1 MAPLIIYREPAS
13 GEIVVADFI
22 GTQRCKLDSKGRL
35 QVPAG
40 FRRTLG
46 LEGGETFVLSKG
58 FDKGLLLFAPEGWR
72 DFQVKLNGLPAGPEK
87 RKAIRYFSASSASL
101 QVDKQGRVSLPK
113 PFLEILGAPG
123 ELVVVGALDRIE
135 LWNPV
140 DFDGELANVDEAL
153 RQVER
158 LL

>member
-1 MAPLIIYREPAS
+1 MS
-13 GEIVVADFI
+13 DFI

-40 FRRTLG
+40 FRRNLG

-58 FDKGLLLFAPEGWR
+58 FDKGLLLFLPEGWR
-72 DFQVKLNGLPAGPEK
+72 GFQSKLEALPPGPEK
-87 RKAIRYFSASSASL
+87 RQAIRYFSANSASL
-101 QVDKQGRVSLPK
+101 PVDKQGRLSLPK
-113 PFLEILGAPG
+113 DFLESLGAPA
-123 ELVVVGALDRIE
+123 ELVLVGALDRIE
-135 LWNPV
+135 LWNPA
-140 DFDGELANVDEAL
+140 DFEGELQNVDAAL

>member
-1 MAPLIIYREPAS
+1 
-13 GEIVVADFI
+13 VVADFI

-72 DFQVKLNGLPAGPEK
+72 TSG
-87 RKAIRYFSASSASL
+87 
-101 QVDKQGRVSLPK
+101 
-113 PFLEILGAPG
+113 
-123 ELVVVGALDRIE
+123 
-135 LWNPV
+135 
-140 DFDGELANVDEAL
+140 
-153 RQVER
+153 QVER
-158 LL
+158 SARRTERR

>member
-1 MAPLIIYREPAS
+1 
-13 GEIVVADFI
+13 VADFI

-40 FRRTLG
+40 FRRNLG

-58 FDKGLLLFAPEGWR
+58 FDKGLLLFAPDGWR
-72 DFQVKLNGLPAGPEK
+72 DFQRKLQELPAGPEK

-113 PFLEILGAPG
+113 SFLEILGAPG
-123 ELVVVGALDRIE
+123 ELLLVGALDRIE

-140 DFDGELANVDEAL
+140 DFDGELADVNDAL

>member
-1 MAPLIIYREPAS
+1 M
-13 GEIVVADFI
+13 ADFI

-40 FRRTLG
+40 FRRSLG

-72 DFQVKLNGLPAGPEK
+72 DFQGKLQTLPPGPEK
-87 RKAIRYFSASSASL
+87 RKAIRYFSANSASL
-101 QVDKQGRVSLPK
+101 LVDKQGRVSLPRT
-113 PFLEILGAPG
+113 FLELLGAPG
-123 ELVVVGALDRIE
+123 ELVLVGALDRIE
-135 LWNPV
+135 LWNPA
-140 DFDGELANVDEAL
+140 DFAGELANVDAAL

>member
-1 MAPLIIYREPAS
+1 M
-13 GEIVVADFI
+13 ADFI

-40 FRRTLG
+40 FRRTMS
-46 LEGGETFVLSKG
+46 LEGGESFVLSKG
-58 FDKGLLLFAPEGWR
+58 FDQGLLLFAPEGWR
-72 DFQVKLNGLPAGPEK
+72 DFQAKLNALPAGPEK
-87 RKAIRYFSASSASL
+87 RKAIRYFSANSAL
-101 QVDKQGRVSLPK
+101 LPVDKQGRVSLPK
-113 PFLEILGAPG
+113 QFLEMLGLPG
-123 ELVVVGALDRIE
+123 ELVLLGALDRIE

-140 DFDGELANVDEAL
+140 DFDGELADVSDAL